1 MQSCV
6 LVNINST
13 KAFFKIENIIRNF
26 TFKASY
32 KGNFYSKQKE
42 AKIQTSYSYSPGL
55 KNNLKLS
62 LTISGEQTGV
72 FQEILIEKGNWFDG
86 ILCDMVLYEHT

>member
-13 KAFFKIENIIRNF
+13 KAFFKIENIIRNS

-32 KGNFYSKQKE
+32 KGTFYSKQKE

-55 KNNLKLS
+55 KNNLKFS
-62 LTISGEQTGV
+62 LTISGV

-86 ILCDMVLYEHT
+86 ILCDMVLYERT